1 MAINNININPATAVV
16 EVIVPGPP
24 GPPGVAGPTGS
35 FPNTGNYTLTGSLGV
50 SGSFTL
56 AGPVIIEGAST
67 SSYLHA
73 QASASNLWSVSHSL
87 NYDYPNITVY
97 DLDKNVII
105 PQEIQ
110 STSTSSI
117 RIIFPSPER
126 GYAFLSIGS
135 DAPIPSTIVEQNNNV
150 FSPASIVFGF

>member
-24 GPPGVAGPTGS
+24 GPAGPSGPTGS

-67 SSYLHA
+67 SSYLHV
-73 QASASNLWSVSHSL
+73 QASSSALWSISHNL
-87 NYDYPNITVY
+87 NYEYPNITIY
-97 DLDKNVII
+97 DLNKKVIQ

-117 RIIFPSPER
+117 SVTFQSPEQ

-135 DAPIPSTIVEQNNNV
+135 DAPIPSTIVEQNDNV
-150 FSPASIVFGF
+150 FSPSSIVFGF

>member
-1 MAINNININPATAVV
+1 MSINNININPATAVV

-50 SGSFTL
+50 SGSFNL
-56 AGPVIIEGAST
+56 SGPVNIEGAAT
-67 SSYLHA
+67 SSYLHT
-73 QASASNLWSVSHSL
+73 QASASNVWSVSHSL
-87 NYDYPNITVY
+87 QYNYPNITVY
-97 DLDKNVII
+97 DLDSKVIL

-110 STSTSSI
+110 STSTSSMMI
-117 RIIFPSPER
+117 TFPSPEK